1 MSSLYNH
8 NAPKKATNLTVNME
22 LLNLA
27 KSLNLNLSSVLET
40 ALAETVKQRKREKW
54 LEENVDAINSYN
66 EHIGEH
72 GLFSDEVRSF

>member
-27 KSLNLNLSSVLET
+27 KSLNLNLSSVLEN

-54 LEENVDAINSYN
+54 LEENADAINSYN
-66 EHIGEH
+66 EHVDEH
-72 GLFSDEVRSF
+72 GLFSDEMRSF